1 MKSDKGSQEKK
12 KSLLNLI
19 HKYKYKNS
27 KLNILKNLAVYQDYD
42 KTGFISEIQL
52 SKKNQSKYCKRK
64 LYNHYTNRTKNT

>member
-52 SKKNQSKYCKRK
+52 SKKKSIKILQEKII
-64 LYNHYTNRTKNT
+64 